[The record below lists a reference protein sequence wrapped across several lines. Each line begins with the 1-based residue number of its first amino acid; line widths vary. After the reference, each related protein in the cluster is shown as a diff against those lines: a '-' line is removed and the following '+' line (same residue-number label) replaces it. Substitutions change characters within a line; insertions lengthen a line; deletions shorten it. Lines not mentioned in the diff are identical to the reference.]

1 MDDGISGKQHGG
13 SQQQIVRRLRE
24 RLSRWTG
31 GARREDRQGVSTG
44 CTALDRMLPGRRL
57 ARGTLV
63 EWLEAEQGGGAA
75 ILALVVAREAVGAC
89 GRLVVVDR
97 PPFFYPV
104 AAEQWGIDMQQMVVI
119 RPQSVPDER
128 WALEQVLRAA
138 DVAAV
143 LACPEHLDPTAFRR
157 LQLAAEKGGALGL
170 LVRPDRARREASW
183 ADVRW
188 RVAPRP
194 CSDGAWVLGVELLRV
209 RGGPAA
215 RRVEVR
221 IDETAGTLHEA
232 DSLRGAAPLARP
244 TAVRR
249 QAGA

>member
-13 SQQQIVRRLRE
+13 SREQIVRRLRE
-24 RLSRWTG
+24 RLSRWAGRTRG
-31 GARREDRQGVSTG
+31 GQGVSTG
-44 CTALDRMLPGRRL
+44 CLVLDRMLPGRRL

-63 EWLEAEQGGGAA
+63 EWLEAERGGGAG

-97 PPFFYPV
+97 PRFFYPV
-104 AAEQWGIDMQQMVVI
+104 AAERWGIDMQQIVVV
-119 RPQSVPDER
+119 RPQSVRDEH
-128 WALEQVLRAA
+128 WALHQVLRAA

-143 LACPEHLDPTAFRR
+143 LAWPEHLDPTTFRR
-157 LQLAAEKGGALGL
+157 LRLAAETGGALGL
-170 LVRPDRARREASW
+170 LVRPDQARREASW

-188 RVAPRP
+188 RVQPRP
-194 CSDGAWVLGVELLRV
+194 STAGTWVLGVELLRV

-232 DSLRGAAPLARP
+232 DPLRMAAPLARP
-244 TAVRR
+244 TAARR
-249 QAGA
+249 PAGA